1 VSGAMSDLALHI
13 IGLSEEEQAHIQA
26 VTDCLAADPGLRS
39 RLEAAERAGVGD
51 GLPPLFRTGLA
62 WARLVRDGGAPSEL
76 QRAVAFKDVTGAA
89 AEEIITRHGW
99 PFRSV
104 IGESAAMHLS
114 ALVAHADERNT
125 FRRKALKAM
134 SVTVEAGEADPRHF
148 AHIYDRTC
156 AVAREPQLY
165 GSLIAPKDGDGIVIW
180 PVQDPEQLDAR
191 RRGIGLPPLS
201 QDIGLYRRGAV
212 MGPFMVPTPAG
223 DGC

>member
-1 VSGAMSDLALHI
+1 VCGAMSDLALQI
-13 IGLSEEEQAHIQA
+13 IGLSEEEQARMQA
-26 VTDCLAADPGLRS
+26 VIDRLAADPGLRL
-39 RLEAAERAGVGD
+39 RLEAAERAGVSD
-51 GLPPLFRTGLA
+51 GLPPFFPTLA

-89 AEEIITRHGW
+89 AEEIIARHGW

-125 FRRKALKAM
+125 FRRKALEAM
-134 SVTVEAGEADPRHF
+134 SVAVKAGEADPRHF

-165 GSLIAPKDGDGIVIW
+165 GSLIAPKDGEGIVIW
-180 PVQDPEQLDAR
+180 PVLDPEQLDAR

-201 QDIGLYRRGAV
+201 EDLDLYRRGAV
-212 MGPFMVPTPAG
+212 MGPFMVPTPTG
-223 DGC
+223 DGG